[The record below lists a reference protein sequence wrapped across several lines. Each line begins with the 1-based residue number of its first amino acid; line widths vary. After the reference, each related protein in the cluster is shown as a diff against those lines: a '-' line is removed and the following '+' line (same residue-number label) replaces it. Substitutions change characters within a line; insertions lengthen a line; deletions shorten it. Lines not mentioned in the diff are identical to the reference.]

1 MRPRGRAQRG
11 GCAYYTSPGAFFEGG
26 SELIDEWF
34 DGLVDRLCVS
44 VPKRARLYKTYL
56 MTTPFFWRLGLYLS
70 ALGGV
75 LLRAVGHISNEENAE
90 DFMMETLER
99 GEDQFLRLRRVSDL
113 RFGLMVYANEWIR
126 RSRLGLLLALLMLS
140 ALSVLGAGSR
150 SAAACALA
158 ACLFFLSA
166 GMEDDYAPVCGGVR
180 QRYLAAML
188 LRAAG
193 MGALLADSFRSYAVR
208 DLASNVVLQGAM
220 VAALTVHAALFFS
233 LTAFV
238 RRQPLFLRALSG
250 VLGAIPALM
259 ASSSIALAASLLGQG
274 PDMLLTG
281 VMGAAGALL
290 LFLSEEIGAFT
301 QVGSI
306 RLRYAHFWH
315 HGFFLTG
322 LTLMLIAA
330 WGA

>member
-1 MRPRGRAQRG
+1 MRLWDGRKGEAMPIIPVPAHFLKG
-11 GCAYYTSPGAFFEGG
+11 ET
-26 SELIDEWF
+26 ELIDEWF
-34 DGLVDRLCVS
+34 DGFVDGLCENL
-44 VPKRARLYKTYL
+44 PKRARLYKTYL
-56 MTTPFFWRLGLYLS
+56 LSTPFFWRLGLYLS

-75 LLRAVGHISNEENAE
+75 LLRAVGRISNEDNAE
-90 DFMMETLER
+90 NFMLETLER

-113 RFGLMVYANEWIR
+113 RFGLMACLNEGLR
-126 RSRLGLLLALLMLS
+126 RSRLGILLALLMLG
-140 ALSVLGAGSR
+140 ALSVLGTGSR
-150 SAAACALA
+150 SAAAFALA

-220 VAALTVHAALFFS
+220 VAALTVHASVFFS
-233 LTAFV
+233 FTAFV
-238 RRQPLFLRALSG
+238 RRQPLLLRALSG
-250 VLGAIPALM
+250 VLGVIPALM

-274 PDMLLTG
+274 PDMLLAG
-281 VMGAAGALL
+281 VMGAVGALL
-290 LFLSEEIGAFT
+290 LFLAEEIGVFT
-301 QVGSI
+301 QIGSI

-322 LTLMLIAA
+322 LALMLIAA